1 MVDFQATQ
9 ELPGRTTLEPVGFAV
24 NSSGKVCAILL
35 LQNPSVKKDELDR
48 FMSEKIQTLKNSI
61 EVTFGHIDT
70 PLMTGVR
77 SARSKYKKN
86 IEKVFMVSGTGLPL
100 SLRLNR
106 IITFSALQLPS
117 HPGTGCP
124 EKVLMLHVQRQV
136 GWGFGH
142 PDQVGVVPT
151 RGRGWNC
158 MVFKVPSYSSHSMI
172 LWFYDSLVLWFRT
185 RGNGFKLKEGRFM
198 LDVTTL

>member
-142 PDQVGVVPT
+142 PDLLGDILAHSTGIEQHYL
-151 RGRGWNC
+151 
-158 MVFKVPSYSSHSMI
+158 KDSSNLNHSMI
-172 LWFYDSLVLWFRT
+172 PKTGLT
-185 RGNGFKLKEGRFM
+185 C
-198 LDVTTL
+198 